1 MSQAI
6 SEKIN
11 PNRIPLEPLGLK
23 AESTLNR
30 ISLNTSSVSPEETLY
45 INIPKLA
52 ENVVIVP
59 GSVSLIFDLTV
70 AGHANNTLVNNVG
83 SNLVSRLKVLFG
95 GETLQDTQRYDLFQT
110 YHDLYLTAE
119 DREDGLKQGISSE
132 NMRKLRTNAGDKV
145 TSDAKE
151 VALAAVYNTKYSI
164 PLNHPILSK
173 HGAFY
178 PKALPH
184 PLTFEI
190 TLAPI
195 NDVVVYSDKT
205 KPPTYKIANLE
216 LEYSCIS
223 SEYLAREAQSAYQ
236 VGKGFFYENVI
247 LHKTFTISRPNDSVI
262 KEHIN
267 LPRRSMTGILCLFTE
282 SYVGGARD
290 SENFV
295 NPNITSINI
304 NVDGMPNRLYSKG
317 MVPLDLWESVKKRF
331 GREGV
336 KQKDF
341 YADKFALWIDLRTYP
356 DNGIHG
362 GGMALNNTL
371 NGVKLEMKRKVG
383 GTGNITCLHVRGSRC
398 VDGDHEFKLKI
409 NYVLV
414 KKYGR
419 ITR

>member
-11 PNRIPLEPLGLK
+11 PNRIPREPFGLK
-23 AESTLNR
+23 AESSLNR
-30 ISLNTSSVSPEETLY
+30 ITLNPSSASPGETLY

-59 GSVSLIFDLTV
+59 GSVSLLFDLNVT
-70 AGHANNTLVNNVG
+70 GHANNTLVNNVG

-110 YHDLYLTAE
+110 YHDLYLPAE
-119 DREDGLKQGISSE
+119 DREDRLKQGISSE
-132 NMRKLRTNAGDKV
+132 NMRKLRTNAGDKSS
-145 TSDAKE
+145 SDAKE
-151 VALAAVYNTKYSI
+151 VALAAVHNTKYCI
-164 PLNHPILSK
+164 PLNHPILSE

-190 TLAPI
+190 TLASVS
-195 NDVVVYSDKT
+195 DVVVYADTVKT
-205 KPPTYKIANLE
+205 PTYTITNLE
-216 LEYSCIS
+216 LEYACIS
-223 SEYLAREAQSAYQ
+223 SEYLAREALSAYQ

-247 LHKTFTISRPNDSVI
+247 LHKTFTISKPNDSVI
-262 KEHIN
+262 NEHIN

-282 SYVGGARD
+282 SYTGGTRD
-290 SENFV
+290 SEKFV
-295 NPNITSINI
+295 NPSITSINI

-317 MVPLDLWESVKKRF
+317 MVPSDLWESVKKRF

-341 YADKFALWIDLRTYP
+341 YANNKFALWVDLRAHP
-356 DNGIHG
+356 DNSIHG
-362 GGMALNNTL
+362 GGLVLNNTRD
-371 NGVKLEMKRKVG
+371 GVKLEMKRKVG
-383 GTGNITCLHVRGSRC
+383 GTGNINCHMFVVADALMEVMNSN
-398 VDGDHEFKLKI
+398 LKAI
-409 NYVLV
+409 MY
-414 KKYGR
+414 
-419 ITR
+419 